1 MGTALTGP
9 GRTEGKGQK
18 EALADVGAAAAASPL
33 RRSPLDCWHRDNGA
47 RMVAFGGWE
56 MPLEF
61 DKGTLAEHM
70 SCRRHAA
77 IFDVSHLGTV
87 RLVGSSA
94 EAVLQQALTNNLAKI
109 SPGGPSTPTCSM
121 RMAGCSTT

>member
-1 MGTALTGP
+1 
-9 GRTEGKGQK
+9 
-18 EALADVGAAAAASPL
+18 
-33 RRSPLDCWHRDNGA
+33 
-47 RMVAFGGWE
+47 MVAFGGWE

-109 SPGGPSTPTCSM
+109 SLEGPSTPTCSM